1 MWAIFMPQPSSGSL
15 RLDTPKCGPVRE
27 WSSLVINLLF
37 QTGFLTKYPSGPLLR
52 LDFPNN
58 EIRDSIEHDLCA
70 MAFCPSAILKGRSAE
85 EESAGRNDVR
95 GGYLQHGVVVTNP
108 VPVVPARCT
117 APATA
122 VGRCQVGSQEGER
135 NHREQHKLEGH
146 LFWM

>member
-1 MWAIFMPQPSSGSL
+1 MDVYGGQHWYQQP
-15 RLDTPKCGPVRE
+15 T
-27 WSSLVINLLF
+27 
-37 QTGFLTKYPSGPLLR
+37 TT
-52 LDFPNN
+52 NN
-58 EIRDSIEHDLCA
+58 QRPERGWR
-70 MAFCPSAILKGRSAE
+70 AILKGRSAE

-95 GGYLQHGVVVTNP
+95 GGDLQHGVVVTNP
-108 VPVVPARCT
+108 VPVVPARCA